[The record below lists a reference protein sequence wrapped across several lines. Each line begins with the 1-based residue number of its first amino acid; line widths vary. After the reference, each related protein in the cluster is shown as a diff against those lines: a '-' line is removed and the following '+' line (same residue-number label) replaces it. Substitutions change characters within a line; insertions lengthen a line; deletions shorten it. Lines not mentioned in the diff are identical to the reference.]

1 MMGRVR
7 RWNAGMLVVVFA
19 VLVACS
25 HPNPISQG
33 DAAEAR
39 VDHSGTPPATRPNI
53 LVIMAD
59 DFGFND
65 LAINNDNKEIDTPNL
80 DQFARDGVRF
90 TRHYAAAVCSPARAS
105 FLTGYVPERLGFL
118 PNARGI
124 SPQITTLPERLRQ
137 EGYTTWHIGKWHIG
151 DLERTAWP
159 DYQGFDHWFGFL
171 NSDRLAGKKLP
182 NGEIE
187 LVRARY
193 QNPWL
198 QGDTE
203 PGRHFSGHLENIL
216 TDKAIA
222 VLSELQAAQQPW
234 FLNLWFFAPHAP
246 VKPAAEFAQKYPATR
261 AGEYQ
266 ALVNQLDYNVGRVLA
281 HLQAIDAARNTIVV
295 FVSDNGG
302 TNAALDNNAPFRGAK
317 TTLTEGGM
325 RTPLVIRWPDHAMN
339 GQVITDAVSIDDIY
353 PTLLASIGV
362 APEAS
367 LDGVSFYDN
376 VQHHTSIRQRPR
388 YWDHFNGMSSSYSVL
403 TIDGRWRLNQYF
415 PYFGKAVEPMLYD
428 FELDP
433 HGTQAVLPPPAPQ
446 LEQMLADYR
455 AWYPGVHTVATEY
468 APQANGSG
476 VLTGTDFLRTPGYGS
491 YTFGMGIGLDQDG
504 LLASQAGIWELRRDG
519 NTLTAT
525 FGKVVLSGEIQRQS
539 QCSSVVITGNFH
551 RRLLGFTRTD
561 QISLAMFIDGRQVDT
576 RLVDGYLPVEDPT
589 VETLIGDPEAPSS
602 EVRSPPVILNTQLNA
617 TTPVTVEAFSQTVC
631 DRS

>member
-39 VDHSGTPPATRPNI
+39 VDHSSTPPATRPNI

-203 PGRHFSGHLENIL
+203 PG
-216 TDKAIA
+216 
-222 VLSELQAAQQPW
+222 
-234 FLNLWFFAPHAP
+234 
-246 VKPAAEFAQKYPATR
+246 
-261 AGEYQ
+261 
-266 ALVNQLDYNVGRVLA
+266 
-281 HLQAIDAARNTIVV
+281 
-295 FVSDNGG
+295 
-302 TNAALDNNAPFRGAK
+302 APFLGA
-317 TTLTEGGM
+317 
-325 RTPLVIRWPDHAMN
+325 P
-339 GQVITDAVSIDDIY
+339 
-353 PTLLASIGV
+353 
-362 APEAS
+362 
-367 LDGVSFYDN
+367 
-376 VQHHTSIRQRPR
+376 
-388 YWDHFNGMSSSYSVL
+388 
-403 TIDGRWRLNQYF
+403 
-415 PYFGKAVEPMLYD
+415 
-428 FELDP
+428 
-433 HGTQAVLPPPAPQ
+433 
-446 LEQMLADYR
+446 
-455 AWYPGVHTVATEY
+455 
-468 APQANGSG
+468 
-476 VLTGTDFLRTPGYGS
+476 
-491 YTFGMGIGLDQDG
+491 
-504 LLASQAGIWELRRDG
+504 
-519 NTLTAT
+519 
-525 FGKVVLSGEIQRQS
+525 
-539 QCSSVVITGNFH
+539 
-551 RRLLGFTRTD
+551 
-561 QISLAMFIDGRQVDT
+561 
-576 RLVDGYLPVEDPT
+576 
-589 VETLIGDPEAPSS
+589 
-602 EVRSPPVILNTQLNA
+602 
-617 TTPVTVEAFSQTVC
+617 
-631 DRS
+631 

>member
-1 MMGRVR
+1 
-7 RWNAGMLVVVFA
+7 MLVVVFA

-151 DLERTAWP
+151 NLERTAWP

-171 NSDRLAGKKLP
+171 NSARLAGKKLP
-182 NGEIE
+182 NGEIA
-187 LVRARY
+187 LVLARY
-193 QNPWL
+193 KNPWL

-246 VKPAAEFAQKYPATR
+246 VKPAAEFAKKYPATR
-261 AGEYQ
+261 AGAYQ

-302 TNAALDNNAPFRGAK
+302 TNNNMLDNNAPFKGAK

-325 RTPLVIRWPDHAMN
+325 RTPLVIRWPDKAMN

-376 VQHHTSIRQRPR
+376 VQHHTPIRQRPR
-388 YWDHFNGMSSSYSVL
+388 YWDHFNGASDSYSIL
-403 TIDGRWRLNQYF
+403 TDDGRWRLNQSY
-415 PYFGKAVEPMLYD
+415 PYFGTVVEPMLYD

-433 HGTQAVLPPPAPQ
+433 HGTQAVVPPPPLQ
-446 LEQMLADYR
+446 VTQMLDAYH
-455 AWYPGVHTVATEY
+455 AWYPTVHTVATAY
-468 APQANGSG
+468 AAKANGSG
-476 VLTGTDFLRTPGYGS
+476 VLTGMDFLRTPGFGT
-491 YTFGMGIGLDQDG
+491 YTFGIGITNVQQGPLATQDG
-504 LLASQAGIWELRRDG
+504 VWSLRRDG
-519 NTLTAT
+519 DAVTAT
-525 FGKVVLSGEIQRQS
+525 FGKVVLTGTIQNANPCHS
-539 QCSSVVITGNFH
+539 LVITGNFL
-551 RRLLGFTRTD
+551 RRLLSFTRPD
-561 QISLAMFIDGRQVDT
+561 QITLALYIDGEEASTVVFDGFLRVD
-576 RLVDGYLPVEDPT
+576 DPT
-589 VETLIGDPEAPSS
+589 VATILGDPEAPPGS
-602 EVRSPPVILNTQLNA
+602 VVAPPLILNTRLNA
-617 TTPVTVEAFSQTVC
+617 TTPLTVGAFSQQLCTPP
-631 DRS
+631 